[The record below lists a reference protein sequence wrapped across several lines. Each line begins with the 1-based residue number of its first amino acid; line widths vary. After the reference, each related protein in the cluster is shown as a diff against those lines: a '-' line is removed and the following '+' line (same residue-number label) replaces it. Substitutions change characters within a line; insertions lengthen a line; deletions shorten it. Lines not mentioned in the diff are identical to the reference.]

1 MLATKSFVSFY
12 RFPFLYPI
20 RNLCYDVIV
29 IGGGHAGTEAAA
41 GSARIGAK
49 TLLVTQKF
57 SKIGAMSCN
66 PSFGGIG
73 KGHIMREVDALGG
86 ICCRVCDISG
96 VSFRIINTSHGS
108 AVQGL
113 RAQIDRSLY
122 SSGIQRALSNQSN
135 LDILEG
141 TVEDLELEPEP
152 VSGKLMVKSVIL
164 GSGQQIRSS
173 RFQTSKLYIVTFL
186 YSYR

>member
-1 MLATKSFVSFY
+1 MLFSKYFLPFF
-12 RFPFLYPI
+12 RFHFIFPKRKLS
-20 RNLCYDVIV
+20 YDVIV
-29 IGGGHAGTEAAA
+29 IGGGHAGTEASA

-49 TLLVTQKF
+49 TLLITQKF

-86 ICCRVCDISG
+86 VCCRVCDISG

-113 RAQIDRSLY
+113 RAQIDRNLY
-122 SSGIQRALSNQSN
+122 SSGIQQALSNQSN
-135 LDILEG
+135 LDIIEA
-141 TVEDLELEPEP
+141 TVEDIELEPEP
-152 VSGKLMVKSVIL
+152 ISGKLMVKSVIL
-164 GSGQQIRSS
+164 GNGEQI
-173 RFQTSKLYIVTFL
+173 QTSEL
-186 YSYR
+186 

>member
-1 MLATKSFVSFY
+1 MLVSKHFLNFSRFTFVYSK
-12 RFPFLYPI
+12 
-20 RNLCYDVIV
+20 RNLNYDVIV

-57 SKIGAMSCN
+57 CKIGAMSCN

-86 ICCRVCDISG
+86 VCCRVCDISG
-96 VSFRIINTSHGS
+96 VSFRVINTSHGS

-113 RAQIDRSLY
+113 RAQIDRNLY
-122 SSGIQRALSNQSN
+122 SSGIQRALSDQSN
-135 LDILEG
+135 LDIIEAI
-141 TVEDLELEPEP
+141 VEDLELEPDP
-152 VSGKLMVKSVIL
+152 ISSKLMIKSVVL
-164 GSGQQIRSS
+164 GNGQQI
-173 RFQTSKLYIVTFL
+173 QTSKFI
-186 YSYR
+186 SKR